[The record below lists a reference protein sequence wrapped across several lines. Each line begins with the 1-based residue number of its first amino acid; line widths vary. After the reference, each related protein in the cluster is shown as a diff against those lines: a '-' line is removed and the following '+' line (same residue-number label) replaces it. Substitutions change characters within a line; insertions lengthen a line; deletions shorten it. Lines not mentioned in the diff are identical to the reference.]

1 MKLVTHSAYSILF
14 FNLVNCKLLFITAL
28 LIVSSSATSNG
39 YRISEVGEQ
48 QPRNL
53 SITGA
58 CVLREDRCA
67 DDEMSSNTDHRYGN
81 NRSEVC

>member
-1 MKLVTHSAYSILF
+1 ML
-14 FNLVNCKLLFITAL
+14 LLFIAAL
-28 LIVSSSATSNG
+28 LIVSSSAASNG
-39 YRISEVGEQ
+39 CGLSKVGEQ

-67 DDEMSSNTDHRYGN
+67 GDEMSSNIDHRYEY
-81 NRSEVC
+81 NRSEVCWLKIVRYCSTNVSY